1 MIGDLNIGY
10 GTLYN
15 VVLYPGNNTLPFTG
29 SLNLKTLIQN
39 IVPIIKSESS
49 ALLDGNLGLSASG
62 NSTIYDGYHIPY
74 YEDILNNL
82 TLSGEVPIMTLLGGT
97 LGSLLNSSAGTLSSL
112 LGKLNT
118 TASLGALG
126 GLTNL
131 TETEL

>member
-15 VVLYPGNNTLPFTG
+15 IVLYPGNNSLPFTG
-29 SLNLKTLIQN
+29 YLDIPTLIKN
-39 IVPIIKSESS
+39 IIPIIGSESS
-49 ALLDGNLGLSASG
+49 ALLDGNLELSASG

-82 TLSGEVPIMTLLGGT
+82 TLSSEVPILKLLEGT
-97 LGSLLNSSAGTLSSL
+97 LGSLLNSSAGTASGLQSN
-112 LGKLNT
+112 LNT
-118 TASLGALG
+118 TALLGALG

-131 TETEL
+131 TETKS

>member
-1 MIGDLNIGY
+1 LIGDLNIGY

-29 SLNLKTLIQN
+29 NLNLQTLIQN
-39 IVPIIKSESS
+39 IVPIIESESS
-49 ALLDGNLGLSASG
+49 ALLDGNLELSASG

-82 TLSGEVPIMTLLGGT
+82 TLSGEVPIMTLLEDT
-97 LGSLLNSSAGTLSSL
+97 LGSFLNSSAGTLSSL

-118 TASLGALG
+118 TALLGALG

-131 TETEL
+131 TEAES